1 MSDRSASEAGR
12 GIFFGWWIVFAG
24 LVGMAVSVGFANH
37 GLNAFIIPL
46 SKEFNVDI
54 AIIASIIV
62 LGRME
67 TAFIGPVEGYLVDRF
82 GPRTMMFIGVPILG
96 VGLFLVSISPNLPT
110 FIASFL
116 LGVIMGTSLGFSMPI
131 STAVA
136 NWWRRKRGRAF
147 GIMWL
152 GFSVGAFMVWPI
164 NELIEAHGWR
174 WAFRV
179 MAVATFVIGLPVAAL
194 MRHRP
199 EQYGMLPDGD
209 PLDRQPV
216 PRASE
221 EAAVKTNDEE
231 EEVNFTVWEALKT
244 PTLWYFTTAVSVR
257 GAVTSAVAI
266 NLFPFVESMGG
277 TSGQAAFLF
286 VVHAI
291 FSAPGR
297 LFLSWAGDW
306 FNKRYLM
313 AVLLA
318 MLGGSVLAM
327 SQVNSFFVLTLVYAP
342 YALVWGGLS
351 SLPQSL
357 RADLFG
363 RKYYASIQGAVA
375 PFRTGFTFAAPIFA
389 AWMFDRTGT
398 YEVPLLVFGVLA
410 FISMAMI
417 LMAKPPAKRP
427 SAQQAGASSNVSA
440 DS

>member
-1 MSDRSASEAGR
+1 MSNQPASKAGR

-37 GLNAFIIPL
+37 GLNAFIIPI
-46 SKEFNVDI
+46 SDEFGVDI
-54 AIIASIIV
+54 YVVASIIV

-152 GFSVGAFMVWPI
+152 GFSVGALMVWPI

-179 MAVATFVIGLPVAAL
+179 MAIATFVIGLPVAAL
-194 MRHRP
+194 MRHKP

-209 PLDRQPV
+209 DPAHQSV
-216 PRASE
+216 PRSGEDTPTAT
-221 EAAVKTNDEE
+221 KNDEE

-266 NLFPFVESMGG
+266 NLFPLVESMGG
-277 TSGQAAFLF
+277 DSKQAAFLF
-286 VVHAI
+286 VIHAI

-318 MLGGSVLAM
+318 LLGGAVLAM
-327 SQVNSFFVLTLVYAP
+327 SQVNSIFVLTLVYAP

-363 RKYYASIQGAVA
+363 RQYYATIQGAVA
-375 PFRTGFTFAAPIFA
+375 PFRTGFSFAAPIFA

-417 LMAKPPAKRP
+417 LMAKPPTKRP
-427 SAQQAGASSNVSA
+427 SAQPQAVSA
-440 DS
+440 DG

>member
-1 MSDRSASEAGR
+1 MSNQPASKAGR

-46 SKEFNVDI
+46 SKEFDVNI

-82 GPRTMMFIGVPILG
+82 GPRAMMFIGVPILG

-152 GFSVGAFMVWPI
+152 GFSVGALMVWPI
-164 NELIEAHGWR
+164 NELIEAYGWR

-179 MAVATFVIGLPVAAL
+179 MAVATFIIGLPVAAV
-194 MRHRP
+194 MRHKP

-209 PLDRQPV
+209 APDRQPA

-221 EAAVKTNDEE
+221 GAAAKKNDEE

-277 TSGQAAFLF
+277 DSGHAAFLF
-286 VVHAI
+286 VVHGI

-318 MLGGSVLAM
+318 LLGGSVLAM
-327 SQVNSFFVLTLVYAP
+327 SQVNSIFMLTLVYAP

-363 RKYYASIQGAVA
+363 RQYYATIQGAVA
-375 PFRTGFTFAAPIFA
+375 PFRTGFSFAAPIFA

-398 YEVPLLVFGVLA
+398 YEVPLLVFGVLS

-417 LMAKPPAKRP
+417 LMAKPPTKRP
-427 SAQQAGASSNVSA
+427 SGQQPGASQAVSA
-440 DS
+440 DG

>member
-1 MSDRSASEAGR
+1 MSNQPASKAGR

-46 SKEFNVDI
+46 SKEFDVNI

-152 GFSVGAFMVWPI
+152 GFSVGALMVWPI

-179 MAVATFVIGLPVAAL
+179 MAIATFVIGLPVAAL
-194 MRHRP
+194 MRHKP

-209 PLDRQPV
+209 DPAHQSV
-216 PRASE
+216 PRSGEDTPTAT
-221 EAAVKTNDEE
+221 KNDEE

-266 NLFPFVESMGG
+266 NLFPLVESMGG
-277 TSGQAAFLF
+277 DSKQAAFLF
-286 VVHAI
+286 VIHAI

-318 MLGGSVLAM
+318 LLGGAVLAM
-327 SQVNSFFVLTLVYAP
+327 SQVNSIFVLTLVYAP

-363 RKYYASIQGAVA
+363 RQYYATIQGAVA
-375 PFRTGFTFAAPIFA
+375 PFRTGFSFAAPIFA

-417 LMAKPPAKRP
+417 LMAKPPTKRP
-427 SAQQAGASSNVSA
+427 SAQPQAVSA
-440 DS
+440 DG